1 MPSSLSGLKAAILTA
16 SGFFEDDLI
25 RSQKILREEGA
36 SVEIVSTEQG
46 LVCGWNGAGF
56 GLNFTVD
63 RPLRE
68 ALAADYDLLVIPGG
82 QNSAN
87 KLAQTAHTKRFISG
101 FLSAGKPVA
110 AFNEGL
116 LSVLSAEDISGRTVS
131 GPVKLETEAV
141 RAGVQWS
148 AAPWSVDGNLMT
160 VGAADRPAAVAAM
173 AVFFAAAAVAG
184 ESAFNKAA

>member
-1 MPSSLSGLKAAILTA
+1 MPSSLSGLKAAILAA

-36 SVEIVSTEQG
+36 SVEIVSAEQG

-63 RPLRE
+63 RQLRE

-87 KLAQTAHTKRFISG
+87 KLAQTAHTKRFVSG

-116 LSVLSAEDISGRTVS
+116 LSVMFADGLSGRTVS
-131 GPVKLETEAV
+131 GAARLEVDAIK
-141 RAGVQWS
+141 AGASWS

-160 VGAADRPAAVAAM
+160 VGAADRIAATAAM
-173 AVFFAAAAVAG
+173 AVFFAAAAADEGVLG
-184 ESAFNKAA
+184 KAA